1 MYFSVLDY
9 RISLAFSDFLLA
21 GERKMERGHN
31 SDMAQ
36 ERRNIDHGTSRFHYL
51 VYRVVR
57 LRKEHP
63 V

>member
-9 RISLAFSDFLLA
+9 RISLAFSGFLLA

-36 ERRNIDHGTSRFHYL
+36 ERRYIDHGTSRFHYL
-51 VYRVVR
+51 VHWTVGCWQ
-57 LRKEHP
+57 EHP
-63 V
+63 L